1 MLRCALVATLAT
13 ALAWPHAA
21 TAQVVQPRSFS
32 AQTLRGTLQVT
43 QPPEVLLNGQPA
55 RLSPGSRIRGTN
67 NLLIMSGA
75 IVGEQLLV
83 HYTLDGLGNV
93 HLVWVLTPAEA
104 ARQPWPVSLDEAQRW
119 EFNPSE
125 QTWTRR

>member
-1 MLRCALVATLAT
+1 MLRCALVASLVT
-13 ALAWPHAA
+13 ALAWPITA
-21 TAQVVQPRSFS
+21 TAQDVLPRSFS

-43 QPPEVLLNGQPA
+43 QPPELLLNGQPA

-67 NLLIMSGA
+67 NLLILSSA
-75 IVGEQLLV
+75 IVGDTLLV

-104 ARQPWPVSLDEAQRW
+104 ARQPWPTRLDEAQRW
-119 EFNPSE
+119 AFNSSE

>member
-1 MLRCALVATLAT
+1 MLRCVLVASLAA
-13 ALAWPHAA
+13 ALAWPAAA
-21 TAQVVQPRSFS
+21 TAQVVQARNFT

-67 NLLIMSGA
+67 NLLILSA
-75 IVGEQLLV
+75 SIVGEQLLV

-93 HLVWVLTPAEA
+93 HLVWVATPEEA
-104 ARQPWPVSLDEAQRW
+104 ARRPWPTTLDEAQRW
-119 EFNPSE
+119 QFNPAT
-125 QTWTRR
+125 QTWTQP

>member
-13 ALAWPHAA
+13 ALAWPVAV
-21 TAQVVQPRSFS
+21 TAQVVQPRSFT

-55 RLSPGSRIRGTN
+55 RLSPGSRIRGSN
-67 NLLIMSGA
+67 NLLILSGA
-75 IVGEQLLV
+75 IVGEPLLV

-93 HLVWVLTPAEA
+93 HLVWVLAPEEA
-104 ARQPWPVSLDEAQRW
+104 ARRPWPTTMDEARQWR
-119 EFNPSE
+119 FNPGE
-125 QTWTRR
+125 QSWTRP